1 MKTFEEKW
9 TAWLDGQLTG
19 RELSEFEASLP
30 DKAAAEAEK
39 TDARKLGALLKRELG
54 VSALANEDF
63 FSHQVRER
71 ISESSVPS
79 AERET
84 KASTWWTIPRLLWT
98 GTASLA
104 VFLIFTIFVMREKN
118 PAEESQYLTQILN
131 ARVDPVVSPNATVS
145 IFEVKQD
152 RVTVLWTE
160 GLQSLPAD
168 YAAKQPL
175 MGRSPAFLIS
185 FIALT
190 IGATHA
196 LQGAETVWSGLVI
209 AENVAQPQP
218 MPPELTR
225 IEGSLKKFFGY
236 NQFEVIG
243 QSQKTLKTGQED
255 WLATSK
261 FFGLH
266 VDARGETEAGYVLNL
281 KLYKEK
287 ELLLETD
294 TKLSKR
300 SPLVIKGP
308 QVGGGQLLLVLVVQ

>member
-1 MKTFEEKW
+1 
-9 TAWLDGQLTG
+9 
-19 RELSEFEASLP
+19 
-30 DKAAAEAEK
+30 
-39 TDARKLGALLKRELG
+39 
-54 VSALANEDF
+54 
-63 FSHQVRER
+63 
-71 ISESSVPS
+71 
-79 AERET
+79 
-84 KASTWWTIPRLLWT
+84 
-98 GTASLA
+98 
-104 VFLIFTIFVMREKN
+104 
-118 PAEESQYLTQILN
+118 
-131 ARVDPVVSPNATVS
+131 
-145 IFEVKQD
+145 
-152 RVTVLWTE
+152 
-160 GLQSLPAD
+160 
-168 YAAKQPL
+168 
-175 MGRSPAFLIS
+175 MGRSPAFLIF
-185 FIALT
+185 FIALM
-190 IGATHA
+190 IGARSV

-209 AENVAQPQP
+209 AENVAQPQRI
-218 MPPELTR
+218 PPALTR

-236 NQFEVIG
+236 NQFQVIG